1 MDFTPK
7 FKERS
12 APAMDEAPSPSGNQD
27 FGDDDDDSL
36 DFFKSLA
43 EDD

>member
-1 MDFTPK
+1 MDFAPK

-12 APAMDEAPSPSGNQD
+12 AQETAEAPSPTLSQESSD
-27 FGDDDDDSL
+27 EDDSL

-43 EDD
+43 ED

>member
-1 MDFTPK
+1 MEFQPN

-12 APAMDEAPSPSGNQD
+12 APAVAQAEAPSSSSTSSEST
-27 FGDDDDDSL
+27 DDSL

-43 EDD
+43 ED

>member
-1 MDFTPK
+1 MDFQPS

-12 APAMDEAPSPSGNQD
+12 AQEATTAEAVPTQSQESSE
-27 FGDDDDDSL
+27 DDSL

-43 EDD
+43 ED